1 MRHINDRLGWAGLCV
16 VAAIGCGGSNAG
28 GMANTTAAPS
38 GATTAAAPASPAMT
52 TTSAASAGSKASAP
66 AISTT
71 PAKASGAAPSSTTNS
86 SGAAGAPASTGT
98 VSPTMPPAAMVSASA
113 AGAGGAPAA
122 MSGSAGAGT
131 TAPKAPSGT
140 STLFYLDNTGGRVL
154 RANAD
159 GTKASTIVPMGGSGP
174 DGVAVDVTGG
184 HVFWTNMGLPD
195 ANDGTVMRA
204 DLDGKN
210 VMTIVKS
217 GGTYTPKQLKLEPQ
231 RGKLYWSDREG
242 MKVQRANLDGSQ
254 LETLIVTG
262 MSGTDDASHWCVGIA
277 LDVAAGKIYWSQKG
291 GDNAGPGVGSIRRAN
306 IELPAGAD
314 PAKRTDIEVLFDK
327 LPEPIDLDIDTEHHL
342 LYWTDR
348 GDNTVSRA
356 PLDPPAG
363 AQPAARK
370 DREILVMGSGELIGI
385 SLDLGRGKMYYTS
398 LAGVVAEADLEGKNV
413 KNLLMGQGF
422 NTGIAQ
428 VDLP

>member
-1 MRHINDRLGWAGLCV
+1 MG
-16 VAAIGCGGSNAG
+16 
-28 GMANTTAAPS
+28 TAAS
-38 GATTAAAPASPAMT
+38 
-52 TTSAASAGSKASAP
+52 
-66 AISTT
+66 
-71 PAKASGAAPSSTTNS
+71 
-86 SGAAGAPASTGT
+86 AAGAPASAG
-98 VSPTMPPAAMVSASA
+98 SAPPVAMNNA

-122 MSGSAGAGT
+122 MSGNAGAS
-131 TAPKAPSGT
+131 APKAPSGT

-159 GTKASTIVPMGGSGP
+159 GSKASTIVPMGGSGP
-174 DGVAVDVTGG
+174 DGVAVDVAGG
-184 HVFWTNMGLPD
+184 HVFWTNMGLPN

-210 VMTIVKS
+210 VTTIVKS
-217 GGTYTPKQLKLEPQ
+217 GDTYTPKQLKLEPQ
-231 RGKLYWSDREG
+231 SGKLYWSDREG
-242 MKVQRANLDGSQ
+242 MKVQRANLDGSM

-262 MSGTDDASHWCVGIA
+262 TSDADRNDARHWCVGIA

-291 GDNAGPGVGSIRRAN
+291 GDNAGLGSIRRAN

-327 LPEPIDLDIDTEHHL
+327 LPEPIDLDIDPQHHL

-363 AQPAARK
+363 ADPAART
-370 DREILVMGSGELIGI
+370 DREILVKGIGEAIGI

-398 LAGVVAEADLEGKNV
+398 LAGVIAGADLDGKDA
-413 KNLLMGQGF
+413 KNLLTGQGID
-422 NTGIAQ
+422 TGIAQ